1 MNDKLT
7 EVIFILDMSGSMG
20 PFTADTIGGYNTLLN
35 EQKEKDGD
43 ANVTTILFDDRYIV
57 LHDRVNIKDVK
68 DITNKEYA
76 PLGMTALLDAVGKTI
91 VSAGQKLAAMDEKD
105 RPGTVIVTIITDGY
119 ENASKEYT
127 WKQVQSMIKEQ
138 REKYSWVFT
147 FIGANIDV
155 MKVSENLGIDS
166 RLAKSYKASKK
177 GVDSVYKAMSK
188 SVAYMRTAYAGTAM
202 NEEAREATLDN
213 MSVMMDED
221 IVNDEN

>member
-1 MNDKLT
+1 
-7 EVIFILDMSGSMG
+7 MSGSMG

-127 WKQVQSMIKEQ
+127 WKQVQSFRCKSQ
-138 REKYSWVFT
+138 
-147 FIGANIDV
+147 
-155 MKVSENLGIDS
+155 DS
-166 RLAKSYKASKK
+166 SRPYL
-177 GVDSVYKAMSK
+177 
-188 SVAYMRTAYAGTAM
+188 
-202 NEEAREATLDN
+202 LDHRYQ
-213 MSVMMDED
+213 
-221 IVNDEN
+221 